1 MKIFKGYIS
10 IVCAETIKENGLNL
24 IPGLQMN
31 KYSFRNNG
39 QWLCGGRKVSSY
51 VLCDDNGDD
60 IPEFEEVQFSKDRHN
75 RFYIE
80 SIG

>member
-10 IVCAETIKENGLNL
+10 IVSAEVIKENGLNL
-24 IPGLQMN
+24 IHGLH
-31 KYSFRNNG
+31 KYCFRNNG
-39 QWLCGGRKVSSY
+39 QWLCGSRRISSY
-51 VLCDDNGDD
+51 VLCDENGDD